1 MATSEVGDTLGPL
14 TGPTSSAG
22 SSTQSGASTRPL
34 TGPQSAPARPVRL
47 GGIGIGVP
55 QGQHAGPGFGARTKS
70 SVQAEVHETTGV
82 WPHVIAICLLAY
94 VGVLTRVVLEKA
106 TDRFHTANP
115 CTDIRAPASQES
127 ELFNGLECAGQ
138 LGAGYWLPN
147 IVGCIVMGIFLR
159 VSRTLLVLR
168 CWVGCSRA
176 VGRSRRRRCAMVS
189 ALPPAEPLTKKWP
202 VLYTGTLCTVC
213 VYPFC
218 RPVWLA
224 SAHLNNGVAAQ
235 A

>member
-1 MATSEVGDTLGPL
+1 MSASEVGDTLGPL

-47 GGIGIGVP
+47 GGIGIGVDRGG
-55 QGQHAGPGFGARTKS
+55 QGMGGRTKS
-70 SVQAEVHETTGV
+70 SVQAEVHETTGM

-106 TDRFHTANP
+106 TDKFHTASP
-115 CTDIRAPASQES
+115 CTDIQAPASQES
-127 ELFNGLECAGQ
+127 ELFNALECSGQ

-159 VSRTLLVLR
+159 VSRASPTVL
-168 CWVGCSRA
+168 W
-176 VGRSRRRRCAMVS
+176 RRRV
-189 ALPPAEPLTKKWP
+189 
-202 VLYTGTLCTVC
+202 CTTS
-213 VYPFC
+213 
-218 RPVWLA
+218 LG
-224 SAHLNNGVAAQ
+224 L
-235 A
+235 